1 MTSDGDCFVCQLV
14 SAEVILCNFLSTD
27 RMILSAS
34 KGAFYVN
41 TSINDTFAPK
51 GPETFFIFTQL
62 IQHCLV
68 SDQQW
73 SLYSLYTLNIINAGQ
88 KYVGL
93 RLIVQYISE
102 KSDYVIFMVLHDTA

>member
-14 SAEVILCNFLSTD
+14 SAEVIRCHFLSTD
-27 RMILSAS
+27 GMILSAS

-41 TSINDTFAPK
+41 TSNDTFAPR

-73 SLYSLYTLNIINAGQ
+73 SLYSLYTLNIINARQ

-102 KSDYVIFMVLHDTA
+102 KSDYVIFMVLYDTA